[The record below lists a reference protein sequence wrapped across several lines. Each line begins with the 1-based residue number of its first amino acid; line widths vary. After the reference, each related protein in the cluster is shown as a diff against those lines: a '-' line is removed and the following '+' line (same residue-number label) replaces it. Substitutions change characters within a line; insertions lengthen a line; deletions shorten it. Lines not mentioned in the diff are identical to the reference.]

1 MREMDC
7 GPRPAGGSISQLLRQ
22 KLGKGGV
29 LRLGILWKTGIPEAQ
44 IAFLLAS
51 GKKVL
56 FLWK

>member
-1 MREMDC
+1 M
-7 GPRPAGGSISQLLRQ
+7 RPASGGWIDFPQLFRHEM
-22 KLGKGGV
+22 GKGGV